1 MSTLV
6 SGCASMKESLV
17 TGVTSG
23 ATTGAIAG
31 SMSGGN
37 NRGKSTATGALIGA
51 AVGGLASY
59 IIHGTLEKRDTRVRK
74 KTLLNLDKFSVS
86 RPSTKSS
93 DGVHD
98 FKISAPDVD
107 KDCFDWEVKGDKLVQ
122 QHCVWTI
129 KGNSFWSPTSK

>member
-1 MSTLV
+1 
-6 SGCASMKESLV
+6 MKESLI

-23 ATTGAIAG
+23 AATGAIAG
-31 SMSGGN
+31 SMS
-37 NRGKSTATGALIGA
+37 NRNDQGKGAATGALIGA

-59 IIHGTLEKRDTRVRK
+59 IIHGSLEKRDTKIRK

-86 RPSTKSS
+86 RPSSKSNG
-93 DGVHD
+93 GVQD

-107 KDCFDWEVKGDKLVQ
+107 KDCFEWEVKGDKLVQ

-129 KGNSFWSPTSK
+129 KGNSFWSPESK